1 MTGTGR
7 VGANVGAVHGPRKA
21 DSAGAR
27 PTAPRRAVRA
37 RWVLWIDSIE
47 AMRVDRPRGDRAGV
61 SFVDSSMTGPLS
73 PFVHPPQSTERAAP
87 VDHGTTVAR
96 RRALTQS
103 TRAVTQSVAVV
114 ADILRS
120 AKRPAVLAQGLMP
133 SRLRRWSWKAGD
145 LAWNVVGA
153 IGVLASIVV
162 LAFIAYVVVTF
173 AIDAVFG

>member
-1 MTGTGR
+1 
-7 VGANVGAVHGPRKA
+7 
-21 DSAGAR
+21 
-27 PTAPRRAVRA
+27 
-37 RWVLWIDSIE
+37 
-47 AMRVDRPRGDRAGV
+47 
-61 SFVDSSMTGPLS
+61 MTGPLAPYVHS
-73 PFVHPPQSTERAAP
+73 PRSTERSAPVEHRTTAAP
-87 VDHGTTVAR
+87 

-103 TRAVTQSVAVV
+103 TRAVTQSVVAV

-120 AKRPAVLAQGLMP
+120 AKRPAVLAKGLMP

-162 LAFIAYVVVTF
+162 LAFIAYVLVTF